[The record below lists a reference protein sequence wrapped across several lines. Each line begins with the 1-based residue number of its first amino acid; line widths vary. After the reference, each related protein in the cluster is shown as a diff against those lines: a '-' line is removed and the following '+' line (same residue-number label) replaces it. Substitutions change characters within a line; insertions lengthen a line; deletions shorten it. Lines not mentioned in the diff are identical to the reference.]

1 MMILYALEHEF
12 FCIAKFKREIMAFL
26 KRKEHFSAPNLL
38 KYSIARKWGCQII
51 KMIVNRVMNREA
63 IERC

>member
-12 FCIAKFKREIMAFL
+12 FCIAKIERENIGFL
-26 KRKEHFSAPNLL
+26 WGKGHFSAPNSL

-63 IERC
+63 IKR